1 MRTEEED
8 LYGYDDK
15 EVQDGEAPHITIHF
29 NESGHATVRNVSA
42 DQWVVCGAGFDGER
56 YVLKPGEFLASVST
70 TLVFHLV
77 KKPR

>member
-15 EVQDGEAPHITIHF
+15 EVRDGEAPHITIHLD
-29 NESGHATVRNVSA
+29 EGGRTTIRNVSA
-42 DQWVVCGAGFDGER
+42 DQWVVFGTGFDGER
-56 YVLKPGEFLASVST
+56 FFLKPGETLGTVAT